1 MVSACART
9 LGDVTGVHA
18 AMGGFGLGWLE
29 TAGPVLVWVIVLSF
43 IFVECAFI
51 IGLFL
56 PGDSLLFGAGV
67 VLAAQG
73 AEQQAWA
80 MSGAALVVAV
90 LGNQVGYYVGRYT
103 GTKVVARRGG
113 KVLNRHNL
121 DRARAFLDRKGFLA
135 IVAARWIPWVR
146 TLAPMIAGA
155 ARMNQRR
162 FLLGT
167 TVGGLLWVPTLVLIG
182 YYFAGLLEA
191 VPWLKSVLVW
201 SSIATFVFGT
211 AFGIWRYR
219 QEMRK
224 PVDESAEDEPA
235 RTS

>member
-1 MVSACART
+1 
-9 LGDVTGVHA
+9 
-18 AMGGFGLGWLE
+18 MGGFGLSWLE
-29 TAGPVLVWVIVLSF
+29 TAGPTLVWVIVLSF

-51 IGLFL
+51 VGLFL

-73 AEQQAWA
+73 AQEQAWA
-80 MSGAALVVAV
+80 ISGAALVVAV

-121 DRARAFLDRKGFLA
+121 DRARAFLDRKGFFA

-146 TLAPMIAGA
+146 TLAPLIAGA
-155 ARMNQRR
+155 ARMSQRR

-167 TVGGLLWVPTLVLIG
+167 TVGGVLWVPTLVLVG

-191 VPWLKSVLVW
+191 VPWLKTALVW
-201 SSIATFVFGT
+201 ASIATFVLGT
-211 AFGIWRYR
+211 SYGFWRYR
-219 QEMRK
+219 QEMRR
-224 PVDESAEDEPA
+224 PIDEAEDEPA